1 VVNLALFAKFLRVSA
16 DNGSRFAKPD
26 EDLDLFEGGLTMEET
41 IGNAAGQ
48 IWTLLADAEKPIKI
62 SDLPKLCKLKSQVAY
77 QALGWLAREEKI
89 AYFEDGS
96 KKCVR
101 LAVEESRQGA

>member
-1 VVNLALFAKFLRVSA
+1 
-16 DNGSRFAKPD
+16 
-26 EDLDLFEGGLTMEET
+26 MEET

-48 IWTLLADAEKPIKI
+48 IWNLLADAQAPIKI
-62 SDLPKLCKLKSQVAY
+62 SELPRRSKLKSEVAY

-89 AYFEDGS
+89 AYCQDGK

-101 LAVEESRQGA
+101 LTPEESPV